1 MSPQLDMRFG
11 ADMELYVEYVIINNF
26 LIDYLVLYLTSLAV
40 KRRVLWWRMLLSALF
55 GACYAVLAPL
65 IPYPYD
71 IPLKAVSLLI
81 MCAIA
86 AGIKKP
92 LIKYTLIFLIITCF
106 MGGLVTAGRYMGMRL
121 INALSEPNSCLA
133 GIVSGVALLV
143 TAFSKAMAR
152 MVNYNKR
159 HGELLAVQIDTGKAE
174 YLDKALY
181 DSGNRLYYKG
191 LYPVI
196 VIDSE
201 YVSCSSVGKIKVKTV
216 TGSDTMEL
224 YNIKKLSVNN
234 TVYNNVYAVKRE
246 LNSGYK
252 VILHSDIKPEDKRKN
267 HSQEN
272 LLNSNN

>member
-1 MSPQLDMRFG
+1 
-11 ADMELYVEYVIINNF
+11 MELYIEYVIINNF

-40 KRRVLWWRMLLSALF
+40 KRRALWWRMALSALF
-55 GACYAVLAPL
+55 GACYAVIAPL

-92 LIKYTLIFLIITCF
+92 LIRYTLIFLAITCF
-106 MGGLVTAGRYMGMRL
+106 MGGLVTAGRYTGMRL
-121 INALSEPNSCLA
+121 IDALSEPNSCLA
-133 GIVSGVALLV
+133 AIVSGVALLL

-159 HGELLAVQIDTGKAE
+159 HGELIAVQIDTGKAE

-201 YVSCSSVGKIKVKTV
+201 YVSGSAVGKIKVKTV
-216 TGSDTMEL
+216 TGTDTMEL
-224 YNIKKLSVNN
+224 YNVKKLSINN

-246 LNSGYK
+246 LDSGYK
-252 VILHSDIKPEDKRKN
+252 VILHADIKPDIKHKN
-267 HSQEN
+267 HSPEN
-272 LLNSNN
+272 LFNHNN

>member
-1 MSPQLDMRFG
+1 
-11 ADMELYVEYVIINNF
+11 MELYIEYVIINNF
-26 LIDYLVLYLTSLAV
+26 LIDYLVLYITSLVV

-86 AGIKKP
+86 AGVRKP
-92 LIKYTLIFLIITCF
+92 LIKFTLVFLGITCF
-106 MGGLVTAGRYMGMRL
+106 MGGLVTAGRYMGMR
-121 INALSEPNSCLA
+121 IIDALSEPNSCLA
-133 GIVSGVALLV
+133 AIVSAVAILV
-143 TAFSKAMAR
+143 TAFTKAMAR
-152 MVNYNKR
+152 VLNYNKM

-201 YVSCSSVGKIKVKTV
+201 YVSSCSVGKIKVKTV
-216 TGSDTMEL
+216 TGADTMEL
-224 YNIKKLSVNN
+224 YNIKKLCVDN

-246 LNSGYK
+246 LDSGYK
-252 VILHSDIKPEDKRKN
+252 VILHSDIKPNSKRKIR
-267 HSQEN
+267 
-272 LLNSNN
+272 